1 MFPFNNFLEWLG
13 NLSGRIF
20 PALMI
25 GAVAVFG
32 SNAFAQ
38 EPADPTELG
47 DIVFPID
54 LASIATTVA
63 AAGATMIGLWAVY
76 KIGFKFVRKFI
87 TRMGSAV

>member
-1 MFPFNNFLEWLG
+1 MFPFNNLLEWLG

-25 GAVAVFG
+25 GAVALFG
-32 SNAFAQ
+32 SDALAQ
-38 EPADPTELG
+38 SPSDPNELG

-54 LASIATTVA
+54 LSSIATVVA

-87 TRMGSAV
+87 SRMGSAV

>member
-1 MFPFNNFLEWLG
+1 MQQIANFYEWLG
-13 NLSGRIF
+13 TLWGKLF
-20 PALMI
+20 VGVMI
-25 GAVAVFG
+25 ATTATTDV
-32 SNAFAQ
+32 FAQ
-38 EPADPTELG
+38 VEPTDPAELG

-63 AAGATMIGLWAVY
+63 AAGATMIGLWAIY